1 MRRSKAILSDSA
13 GAVAPAGLRPDSG
26 LAAVEFALIA
36 PLFLAL
42 LFGIFVY
49 GLSFGAWLAV
59 RHAAAEG
66 ARASVAGLSNAER
79 KALGESTVVTIFN
92 GYAPV
97 FKPSL
102 MTKLAKPVDGSSNLF
117 QVTVTYDLSGY
128 GLSAFSGL
136 LPVPSATISATSIV
150 PNGGY

>member
-1 MRRSKAILSDSA
+1 MKRSKADLQDPA
-13 GAVAPAGLRPDSG
+13 GATAPADLRPDAG

-36 PLFLAL
+36 PLFLAI

-66 ARASVAGLSNAER
+66 ARAAVAGLNEAER
-79 KALGESTVVTIFN
+79 KTLGEAAVDAIFT
-92 GYAPV
+92 GFDPV

-102 MTKLAKPVDGSSNLF
+102 MQREAKVMPGNNHLF
-117 QVTVTYDLSGY
+117 EVTVTYDLSSY
-128 GLSAFSGL
+128 GLSVFSKL
-136 LPVPSATISATSIV
+136 LPVPATQISATSIV

>member
-1 MRRSKAILSDSA
+1 M
-13 GAVAPAGLRPDSG
+13 GASAPAGLRRDAG
-26 LAAVEFALIA
+26 MAAVEFALIA

-66 ARASVAGLSNAER
+66 ARATVAGLNNDER
-79 KALGESTVVTIFN
+79 KALGEATVVAVFN

-97 FKPSL
+97 FKPGL
-102 MTKLAKPVDGSSNLF
+102 MTKLAKPVAGNDHLF
-117 QVTVTYDLSGY
+117 QVTVTYDLSNY
-128 GLSAFSGL
+128 GLSTFSNL
-136 LPVPSATISATSIV
+136 LPVPSTTISATSIV
-150 PNGGY
+150 SNGSY

>member
-1 MRRSKAILSDSA
+1 MMSVPQECEASA
-13 GAVAPAGLRPDSG
+13 GAAAPAGLRPDSG
-26 LAAVEFALIA
+26 LAAIEFALIA

-59 RHAAAEG
+59 RHAASEG
-66 ARASVAGLSNAER
+66 ARATVAGLNNDER
-79 KALGESTVVTIFN
+79 KALGEATVTAIFN
-92 GYAPV
+92 AYAPV

-102 MTKLAKPVDGSSNLF
+102 MTRLAAPVAGNSHLF

-128 GLSAFSGL
+128 GFSTFSNL
-136 LPVPSATISATSIV
+136 LPVPSTTISATSV
-150 PNGGY
+150 VSNGSY